1 MKLDDLSHHKAIV
14 RLTELMDYNALLAE
28 IRPRCARA
36 GVYRGIGFCSMVE
49 VTNPSPMF
57 YGVGGAP
64 IASQDGATIRL
75 DAGGGLQIA
84 SSVTEQGQGT
94 NTILAQIAAGVLWR

>member
-1 MKLDDLSHHKAIV
+1 
-14 RLTELMDYNALLAE
+14 
-28 IRPRCARA
+28 
-36 GVYRGIGFCSMVE
+36 MVE

-75 DAGGGLQIA
+75 DAGGAIQIS

-94 NTILAQIAAGVLWR
+94 NTILAQIAADVFGVDMARVRVTTGDTEVRRRTAAAPGPRAGPGSVARRCCKRPLL